1 MRIPYR
7 TPAAR
12 PAFTIIELLVAMGI
26 ALTLLGLAV
35 AVTQSSAFDSYK
47 TVGAAD
53 RVSQWMLV
61 AKNRALRDRAPRGV
75 RLIVDP
81 ATSTCKEIAYI
92 EMPEAYIVPP
102 GARLALVYEYQ
113 AATMMMPPRI
123 SNKRVFLT
131 GVSYADFISS
141 VSPGD
146 LVSIPELGGSYS
158 IRTTDNNVPPA
169 IVDASTLAIDQ
180 KPVGATIELMIGV
193 MPVEHIARLPDL
205 GAAYSTPNAAG
216 SPLNP
221 VYVTA
226 NFGIYRQA
234 RPLLGEPTQ
243 QLPLGMVI
251 DLASSVK
258 NPGPPK
264 YDHNIPLVAGNR
276 DILFA
281 PSGEVM
287 FASEGLI
294 VCLMRDI
301 NRNPAAIDLM
311 SQTDLDKAG
320 QMILIAIYPK
330 TGAIATQNV
339 APASVG
345 DPYKFAKDG
354 INTGL

>member
-12 PAFTIIELLVAMGI
+12 LAFTIIELLVAMGI

-35 AVTQSSAFDSYK
+35 AVSQSSAFDSYK
-47 TVGAAD
+47 IVGSAD

-75 RLIVDP
+75 RLILD
-81 ATSTCKEIAYI
+81 ATGSTCREIAYI
-92 EMPEAYIVPP
+92 EMPEPYIVPP
-102 GARLALVYEYQ
+102 LAKLQLVYEYQ
-113 AATMMMPPRI
+113 AATPAKI
-123 SNKRVFLT
+123 TKRVFLT
-131 GVSYADFISS
+131 VVSLSDFQAS
-141 VSPGD
+141 VSPQD
-146 LVSIPELGGSYS
+146 LVYL
-158 IRTTDNNVPPA
+158 TDFGMSFRIETIIAGPPG
-169 IVDASTLAIDQ
+169 T
-180 KPVGATIELMIGV
+180 TIELTV
-193 MPVEHIARLPDL
+193 ANPVQLLPASPANPPQSLPDL
-205 GAAYSTPNAAG
+205 GAGYSNPATV
-216 SPLNP
+216 P
-221 VYVTA
+221 VYVTS

-251 DLASSVK
+251 DLKSSV
-258 NPGPPK
+258 NN
-264 YDHNIPLVAGNR
+264 NIPLVGGPGGNR

-287 FASEGLI
+287 FANEGLI

-301 NRNPAAIDLM
+301 NRNTDPLPIDLTN
-311 SQTDLDKAG
+311 QAVLDKSG

>member
-7 TPAAR
+7 NVAAR
-12 PAFTIIELLVAMGI
+12 PAFTIVELLVAM
-26 ALTLLGLAV
+26 ALAVTLLGLAV
-35 AVTQSSAFDSYK
+35 AVSQSSAFDSYK

-53 RVSQWMLV
+53 RFSQWMLV

-75 RLIVDP
+75 RLIMDS
-81 ATSTCKEIAYI
+81 TGSTCREIAYI
-92 EMPEAYIVPP
+92 EMPEAYVVPP
-102 GARLALVYEYQ
+102 GARLALVYSASGSPLTITDKQ
-113 AATMMMPPRI
+113 
-123 SNKRVFLT
+123 VFLT
-131 GVSYADFISS
+131 GVSYADFSAS
-141 VSPGD
+141 VAIGD
-146 LVSIPELGGSYS
+146 LFTIPELGGAYK
-158 IRTTDNNVPPA
+158 IDVIA
-169 IVDASTLAIDQ
+169 DASGYAATS
-180 KPVGATIELMIGV
+180 KPAGATIELQIGTLA
-193 MPVEHIARLPDL
+193 PPIADRLARLPDL
-205 GAAYSTPNAAG
+205 GAAYSPAPTTNM
-216 SPLNP
+216 NP
-221 VYVTA
+221 VYVTS

-243 QLPLGMVI
+243 QLPAGMVI

-294 VCLMRDI
+294 ICLMRDI

-311 SQTDLDKAG
+311 NQTDLDKAG
-320 QMILIAIYPK
+320 QMILVAIYAK

-339 APASVG
+339 APISQN

>member
-12 PAFTIIELLVAMGI
+12 LAFTIIELLVAMGI

-35 AVTQSSAFDSYK
+35 AVSQSSAFDSYK
-47 TVGAAD
+47 IVGSAD

-81 ATSTCKEIAYI
+81 ATNTCKEIAYI

-102 GARLALVYEYQ
+102 GARLALVYSVPV
-113 AATMMMPPRI
+113 MPMPPTTI
-123 SNKRVFLT
+123 SDKQVFLT
-131 GVSYADFISS
+131 GISHADFIAS
-141 VSPGD
+141 VSIGD
-146 LVSIPELGGSYS
+146 LFTIPELGGAYK
-158 IRTTDNNVPPA
+158 IDA
-169 IVDASTLAIDQ
+169 IADASLLAAAS
-180 KPVGATIELMIGV
+180 KPAGATIELRIGAS
-193 MPVEHIARLPDL
+193 PAEHVARLPDL
-205 GAAYSTPNAAG
+205 GAAYSPTPG
-216 SPLNP
+216 PGLPLNA

-251 DLASSVK
+251 DLASSMETTGS
-258 NPGPPK
+258 PM
-264 YDHNIPLVAGNR
+264 YSHNIPLVGTNR

-287 FASEGLI
+287 FANEGLI

-301 NRNPAAIDLM
+301 NRNPAKIDLRI
-311 SQTDLDKAG
+311 QTDLDKAG
-320 QMILIAIYPK
+320 QMILIAIYAK

-345 DPYKFAKDG
+345 DPFRFAKDG

>member
-7 TPAAR
+7 NPTAR
-12 PAFTIIELLVAMGI
+12 LAFTIVELLVAM
-26 ALTLLGLAV
+26 ALAVTLLGLAV
-35 AVTQSSAFDSYK
+35 AVSQSSAFDSYK

-53 RVSQWMLV
+53 RLSQWMLV

-75 RLIVDP
+75 RLIMDS
-81 ATSTCKEIAYI
+81 TGSTCREIAYI

-102 GARLALVYEYQ
+102 GARLALVYSASGSPLLFTDKQ
-113 AATMMMPPRI
+113 
-123 SNKRVFLT
+123 VFLT
-131 GVSYADFISS
+131 GVSYADFSAS
-141 VSPGD
+141 VSIGD
-146 LVSIPELGGSYS
+146 LFTIPELGGAYK
-158 IRTTDNNVPPA
+158 IDA
-169 IVDASTLAIDQ
+169 IADASGLAVAS
-180 KPVGATIELMIGV
+180 KPAGATIELSVGLN
-193 MPVEHIARLPDL
+193 PTDHKLRLPDL
-205 GAAYSTPNAAG
+205 GAGYSPAPSPSMNA
-216 SPLNP
+216 
-221 VYVTA
+221 VYVTG

-251 DLASSVK
+251 DLVSSVK

-264 YDHNIPLVAGNR
+264 YDHNIPLVTGNR

-301 NRNPAAIDLM
+301 NRNPAPIDLM
-311 SQTDLDKAG
+311 NQADLDKAG
-320 QMILIAIYPK
+320 QMILIAIYAK

-339 APASVG
+339 APASVN
-345 DPYKFAKDG
+345 DPFKFAKDG

>member
-12 PAFTIIELLVAMGI
+12 LAFTIIELLVAMGI

-35 AVTQSSAFDSYK
+35 AVSQSSAFDSYK
-47 TVGAAD
+47 IVGSAD

-81 ATSTCKEIAYI
+81 ATNTCKEIAYI

-113 AATMMMPPRI
+113 AATMTTPAQVG
-123 SNKRVFLT
+123 NKRVFLS
-131 GVSYADFISS
+131 GVTLSDFQAS
-141 VSPGD
+141 VNPGD
-146 LVSIPELGGSYS
+146 LVYLADFGVSFRIASIIAPIAVAPPGTTVEL
-158 IRTTDNNVPPA
+158 TVTN
-169 IVDASTLAIDQ
+169 
-180 KPVGATIELMIGV
+180 PVQS
-193 MPVEHIARLPDL
+193 LPDL
-205 GAAYSTPNAAG
+205 GAGYSNPVTV
-216 SPLNP
+216 P

-251 DLASSVK
+251 DLASSVETTGSPMY
-258 NPGPPK
+258 N
-264 YDHNIPLVAGNR
+264 HNIPLVGTNR

-287 FASEGLI
+287 FANEGLI

-301 NRNPAAIDLM
+301 NRNPAKIDLRI
-311 SQTDLDKAG
+311 QTDLDKAG
-320 QMILIAIYPK
+320 QMILIAIYAK

-345 DPYKFAKDG
+345 DPFRFAKDG

>member
-12 PAFTIIELLVAMGI
+12 LAFTIIELLVAMGI

-35 AVTQSSAFDSYK
+35 AVSQSSAFDSYK
-47 TVGAAD
+47 IVGSAD

-81 ATSTCKEIAYI
+81 ATNTCREIAYI

-102 GARLALVYEYQ
+102 GARLALVYSVPV
-113 AATMMMPPRI
+113 MPMPPTTI
-123 SNKRVFLT
+123 SDKQVFLT
-131 GVSYADFISS
+131 GISYADFIAS
-141 VSPGD
+141 VSVGD
-146 LVSIPELGGSYS
+146 LVTIPELGGAYK
-158 IRTTDNNVPPA
+158 IDA
-169 IVDASTLAIDQ
+169 IADASGYPVAS
-180 KPVGATIELMIGV
+180 KPAGATIELSIGIG
-193 MPVEHIARLPDL
+193 MGNHLLRLPDL
-205 GAAYSTPNAAG
+205 GAAYSPAP
-216 SPLNP
+216 SPSMNP
-221 VYVTA
+221 AYVTA
-226 NFGIYRQA
+226 NFGIYRQS

-251 DLASSVK
+251 DLASSVETTGSPMY
-258 NPGPPK
+258 N
-264 YDHNIPLVAGNR
+264 HNIPLLGGVGGNR

-287 FASEGLI
+287 FANEGLI

-301 NRNPAAIDLM
+301 NRNPAKIDLRI
-311 SQTDLDKAG
+311 QTDLDKAG
-320 QMILIAIYPK
+320 QMILIAIYAK

-345 DPYKFAKDG
+345 DPFRFAKDG

>member
-12 PAFTIIELLVAMGI
+12 PAFTIIELLVAM
-26 ALTLLGLAV
+26 ALAVTLLGLAV
-35 AVTQSSAFDSYK
+35 AVSQSSAFDSYK
-47 TVGAAD
+47 TVGSAD

-75 RLIVDP
+75 RLIMDS
-81 ATSTCKEIAYI
+81 TGSTCREIAYI
-92 EMPEAYIVPP
+92 EMPEPYIVPP
-102 GARLALVYEYQ
+102 GARLALVYSASGSPLMITDKQ
-113 AATMMMPPRI
+113 
-123 SNKRVFLT
+123 VFLT
-131 GVSYADFISS
+131 GVSYADFSAS
-141 VSPGD
+141 VSVGD
-146 LVSIPELGGSYS
+146 LFTIPELGGAYK
-158 IRTTDNNVPPA
+158 
-169 IVDASTLAIDQ
+169 VDAIADASGYPAAS
-180 KPVGATIELMIGV
+180 KPAGATIELSVGLN
-193 MPVEHIARLPDL
+193 PTDHKLRLPDL
-205 GAAYSTPNAAG
+205 GAAYSPTPGAG
-216 SPLNP
+216 QPLNP

-258 NPGPPK
+258 TGPPMSPI
-264 YDHNIPLVAGNR
+264 YNHNIPLVGVNR

-301 NRNPAAIDLM
+301 NRNPAAIDLTN
-311 SQTDLDKAG
+311 QTDLDKAG
-320 QMILIAIYPK
+320 QMILIAIYAK

-339 APASVG
+339 APISQN

>member
-1 MRIPYR
+1 MRISYR

-12 PAFTIIELLVAMGI
+12 PAFTIVELLVAM
-26 ALTLLGLAV
+26 ALAITLLGLAV
-35 AVTQSSAFDSYK
+35 AVSQSSAFDSYK

-81 ATSTCKEIAYI
+81 ATNLCKEIAYI

-102 GARLALVYEYQ
+102 GAQLALVYEYQ
-113 AATMMMPPRI
+113 AAPPPAKVG
-123 SNKRVFLT
+123 NKRVFLS
-131 GVSYADFISS
+131 GVTLSDFQAS
-141 VSPGD
+141 VYPGD
-146 LVSIPELGGSYS
+146 LVYLADFGVSFRIASIIAPIAVAPPGTTVELTVTNQVQS
-158 IRTTDNNVPPA
+158 
-169 IVDASTLAIDQ
+169 
-180 KPVGATIELMIGV
+180 
-193 MPVEHIARLPDL
+193 LPDL
-205 GAAYSTPNAAG
+205 GAGYSNPVTV
-216 SPLNP
+216 P

-258 NPGPPK
+258 TTGTPVYN
-264 YDHNIPLVAGNR
+264 HNIPLVGTNR

-294 VCLMRDI
+294 VCLMRDV

-320 QMILIAIYPK
+320 QMILIAVYPK

-339 APASVG
+339 APASVN
-345 DPYKFAKDG
+345 DPFKFAKDG

>member
-53 RVSQWMLV
+53 RVSQWMLI

-81 ATSTCKEIAYI
+81 STNTCKEIAYI
-92 EMPEAYIVPP
+92 EMPDAYIVPP
-102 GARLALVYEYQ
+102 GAQLQLLYDYQ

-131 GVSYADFISS
+131 GVNLLDFQAS
-141 VSPGD
+141 VSPND
-146 LVSIPELGGSYS
+146 LVYL
-158 IRTTDNNVPPA
+158 TDFGMSFR
-169 IVDASTLAIDQ
+169 I
-180 KPVGATIELMIGV
+180 ATIIAPLTGAPPGTTVELTLTN
-193 MPVEHIARLPDL
+193 PVQSLPDL
-205 GAAYSTPNAAG
+205 GAAYSTPG
-216 SPLNP
+216 TVP

-258 NPGPPK
+258 NPGPPR

-311 SQTDLDKAG
+311 NQADLDKAG
-320 QMILIAIYPK
+320 QLILIAIYAK

-339 APASVG
+339 APISVN
-345 DPYKFAKDG
+345 DPFKFAKDG

>member
-12 PAFTIIELLVAMGI
+12 LAFTIIELLVAMGI

-35 AVTQSSAFDSYK
+35 AVSQSSAFDSYK
-47 TVGAAD
+47 IVGSAD

-81 ATSTCKEIAYI
+81 ATNTCKEIAYI

-102 GARLALVYEYQ
+102 GARLALVYSVPV
-113 AATMMMPPRI
+113 MPMPPTTI
-123 SNKRVFLT
+123 SDKQVFLT
-131 GVSYADFISS
+131 GILHADFIAS
-141 VSPGD
+141 VSIGD
-146 LVSIPELGGSYS
+146 LFTIPELGGAYK
-158 IRTTDNNVPPA
+158 IDA
-169 IVDASTLAIDQ
+169 IADASGYPVAS
-180 KPVGATIELMIGV
+180 KPAGATIELSVGLN
-193 MPVEHIARLPDL
+193 PTDHRLRLPDL
-205 GAAYSTPNAAG
+205 GAAYSPVP
-216 SPLNP
+216 SPSMNP
-221 VYVTA
+221 AYVTA

-251 DLASSVK
+251 DLDSSVETTGSPMY
-258 NPGPPK
+258 N
-264 YDHNIPLVAGNR
+264 HNIPLVGTNR

-287 FASEGLI
+287 FANEGLI

-301 NRNPAAIDLM
+301 NRNPAKIDLRI
-311 SQTDLDKAG
+311 QTDLDKAG
-320 QMILIAIYPK
+320 QMILIAIYAK

-345 DPYKFAKDG
+345 DPFRFAKDG